1 MFITMKFIQNSRL
14 RTTFKLLILSSFLF
28 SIFLCLQCVNEKI
41 VAQKMA
47 KASPVAEKQVVKGPS
62 LKTETSNAGMSET
75 VTIFPATLS
84 IIPVEKNPDTFSP
97 NLFSNVVYPTS
108 FNRDLGFYLPNWIV
122 TLQTTLSKVYI
133 EQKIPLRNRGVWGS
147 VDWIEHS
154 KEGSDWNFT
163 VDPENGRFF
172 PNNYNTRKSVNM
184 NTFSSALPIEKRIQS
199 ATVDLNNWDTKTE
212 ADLAEMGKNA
222 ARATQFGDYNL
233 PGKQRIGLVNMDW
246 ENNYENGSNP
256 RKSLRFIK
264 SVCDNL
270 QGIFQAMYV
279 HPINA
284 EVGNLTQNGYP
295 NTNGE
300 VNQSSINPIYTSI
313 QNLDGVDYRVTDSKN
328 FAPLLEISHYGE
340 TSMHGYNDGVRTLNA
355 YGRNANIEHYLARVV
370 SMAEKNYY
378 YLHSIGKDLAF
389 IQSKM
394 ICDRGA
400 NGWQYADGSRKG
412 GGNKDRFSKYL
423 TRDQVFK
430 TIMSVFFSGLNYHEW
445 NRPVPNMNADCYNGF
460 QFALNLLGT
469 RKIMSNNENV
479 SAVDMRTSQAEFH
492 LWKSKYKFAG
502 ETAYRQEKGY
512 ELKDN
517 TDNLLVRTM
526 RMGNKLAIL
535 VVNPYN
541 VATKFNLTVACQNGE
556 RNFEKS
562 FSASDWQ
569 SCYPNDARRDY
580 IFDIIEMK

>member
-1 MFITMKFIQNSRL
+1 MQSIKISKLKKPIHLLLT
-14 RTTFKLLILSSFLF
+14 TTFLSVT
-28 SIFLCLQCVNEKI
+28 FLCLQCITDKPA
-41 VAQKMA
+41 AQSTTKTN
-47 KASPVAEKQVVKGPS
+47 PPIAEKQVEQKGPAFRIEADNEGS
-62 LKTETSNAGMSET
+62 AEIITD
-75 VTIFPATLS
+75 FPAILS
-84 IIPVEKNPDTFSP
+84 TVPVERNNDTFSP
-97 NLFSNVVYPTS
+97 NLFPNVVYPTA
-108 FNRDLGFYLPNWIV
+108 FNNDLGFYLPHWIV
-122 TLQTTLSKVYI
+122 TLQTTLSKVYK
-133 EQKIPLRNRGVWGS
+133 QKRIPLRNRGIWGS
-147 VDWIEHS
+147 LDWHEHNN
-154 KEGSDWNFT
+154 EGTDWNFFI
-163 VDPENGRFF
+163 DPEKGRAY
-172 PNNYNTRKSVNM
+172 PNNYNTRKGVNM
-184 NTFSSALPIEKRIQS
+184 NNFSSALPIEKRIQS
-199 ATVDLNNWDTKTE
+199 GGVDLNNWDTKSET
-212 ADLAEMGKNA
+212 DLAKMGREL
-222 ARATQFGDYNL
+222 ARSTEFGDYFV
-233 PGKQRIGLVNMDW
+233 PGKQRLGLVNFDW
-246 ENNYENGSNP
+246 ENNYENGVNP
-256 RKSLRFIK
+256 RKALRFIK

-295 NTNGE
+295 NANGA
-300 VNQSSINPIYTSI
+300 VNQGSINPIYSSV
-313 QNLDGVDYRVTDSKN
+313 QNLDGVNYRVTDSKN

-355 YGRNANIEHYLARVV
+355 YGRSANIEHYLARVV

-412 GGNKDRFSKYL
+412 GGNKDRFTQYL
-423 TRDQVFK
+423 TRDQIFK
-430 TIMSVFFSGLNYHEW
+430 TVMSVFFSGLHYHEW
-445 NRPVPNMNADCYNGF
+445 NRPVPNLNSDCYNGF

-469 RKIMSNNENV
+469 RKKFSDTENI
-479 SAVDMRTSQAEFH
+479 SAVDMRTQQAEFH

-502 ETAYRQEKGY
+502 ESAYRQEKGY

-535 VVNPYN
+535 VINPYN
-541 VATKFNLTVACQNGE
+541 VASKFNVTVACTDGGK
-556 RNFEKS
+556 NFEKT
-562 FSASDWQ
+562 FSDSDWQ

-580 IFDIIEMK
+580 IFDIVEIK

>member
-1 MFITMKFIQNSRL
+1 MKFIQNSKIH
-14 RTTFKLLILSSFLF
+14 TTVKLLILSTFLCV
-28 SIFLCLQCVNEKI
+28 IFLCLQCVNEKT

-47 KASPVAEKQVVKGPS
+47 KASPVAKKQVEKGPS
-62 LKTETSNAGMSET
+62 LKTETSNAGMSEI

-84 IIPVEKNPDTFSP
+84 IIPVEKIPDTFSP

-108 FNRDLGFYLPNWIV
+108 LNNDLGFYLPNWIV

-133 EQKIPLRNRGVWGS
+133 QQKIPLRNRGVWGS

-295 NTNGE
+295 NANGE
-300 VNQSSINPIYTSI
+300 VNQSSINPIYTSV

-355 YGRNANIEHYLARVV
+355 YGRNANIEHYLARAV

-412 GGNKDRFSKYL
+412 GGNKDRFSQYL

-430 TIMSVFFSGLNYHEW
+430 TVMSVFFSGLNYHEW
-445 NRPVPNMNADCYNGF
+445 NRPVPNLNADCYNGF

-469 RKIMSNNENV
+469 RKKMSNNENV

-517 TDNLLVRTM
+517 IDNLLVRTM

-541 VATKFNLTVACQNGE
+541 VATKFNLTVACQDGE

>member
-1 MFITMKFIQNSRL
+1 MKFIQNSKIH
-14 RTTFKLLILSSFLF
+14 TTVKLLILSTFLCV
-28 SIFLCLQCVNEKI
+28 IFLCLQCVNEKT

-47 KASPVAEKQVVKGPS
+47 KASPVAKKQVEKGPS
-62 LKTETSNAGMSET
+62 LKTETSNAGMSEI

-84 IIPVEKNPDTFSP
+84 IIPVEKIPDTFSP

-108 FNRDLGFYLPNWIV
+108 LNNDLGFYLPNWIV

-133 EQKIPLRNRGVWGS
+133 QQKIPLRNRGVWGS

-295 NTNGE
+295 NANGE
-300 VNQSSINPIYTSI
+300 VNQSSINPIYTSV

-355 YGRNANIEHYLARVV
+355 YGRNANIEHYLARAV

-412 GGNKDRFSKYL
+412 GGNKDRFSQYL

-430 TIMSVFFSGLNYHEW
+430 TVMSVFFSGLNYHEW
-445 NRPVPNMNADCYNGF
+445 NRPVPNLNADCYNGF

-469 RKIMSNNENV
+469 RKKMSNNENV

-517 TDNLLVRTM
+517 IDNLLVRTM

>member
-1 MFITMKFIQNSRL
+1 MELIKVSKFQKSFRLLSAFSFLSSLFFCFQCITEKPVAQTTTKPRL
-14 RTTFKLLILSSFLF
+14 PDSEQKTQQQGPAFRTEVSNNGSAEVVNNFPAILSSVP
-28 SIFLCLQCVNEKI
+28 IERN
-41 VAQKMA
+41 
-47 KASPVAEKQVVKGPS
+47 
-62 LKTETSNAGMSET
+62 N
-75 VTIFPATLS
+75 
-84 IIPVEKNPDTFSP
+84 DTFSP
-97 NLFSNVVYPTS
+97 HLFSNVVYPTS
-108 FNRDLGFYLPNWIV
+108 FNKDLGFYLPNWVV
-122 TLQTTLSKVYI
+122 TLQTSLSKVYK
-133 EQKIPLRNRGVWGS
+133 QKRIPLRNQGIWGS
-147 VDWIEHS
+147 LDWKEHNN
-154 KEGSDWNFT
+154 EGSDWNFFI
-163 VDPENGRFF
+163 DPEKGRAY
-172 PNNYNTRKSVNM
+172 PNNYNTRKGINM

-199 ATVDLNNWDTKTE
+199 GGVDLNNWDTKSE
-212 ADLAEMGKNA
+212 ADLAKMGREL
-222 ARATQFGDYNL
+222 ARSTEFGDYFL
-233 PGKQRIGLVNMDW
+233 PGKQRLGLVNFDW
-246 ENNYENGSNP
+246 ENNYENGINP

-284 EVGNLTQNGYP
+284 EVGNLTPNGYP
-295 NTNGE
+295 NANGT
-300 VNQSSINPIYTSI
+300 VNYNHINPIYTSV
-313 QNLDGVDYRVTDSKN
+313 QNLDGVDYRVTDAKN

-340 TSMHGYNDGVRTLNA
+340 SSMHGFNDGIRTLNA

-370 SMAEKNYY
+370 TMAEKNYY

-400 NGWQYADGSRKG
+400 NGWQYADGKRKG
-412 GGNKDRFSKYL
+412 GGNKDRFTQYL

-430 TIMSVFFSGLNYHEW
+430 TVMSVFFSGLHYHEW
-445 NRPVPNMNADCYNGF
+445 NRPVPNLNSDCYNGF

-469 RKIMSNNENV
+469 RKKISNNENV
-479 SAVDMRTSQAEFH
+479 SAVDMRTPQAEFH

-502 ETAYRQEKGY
+502 ETTYRQEKGY

-541 VATKFNLTVACQNGE
+541 VASKFDLTVSCTSGGK
-556 RNFEKS
+556 NFEKS
-562 FSASDWQ
+562 FTAADWQ
-569 SCYPNDARRDY
+569 SCYPNDARKDY
-580 IFDIIEMK
+580 IFDIVEIK

>member
-1 MFITMKFIQNSRL
+1 MKLTRASKFQKS
-14 RTTFKLLILSSFLF
+14 FKLLLSTSFL
-28 SIFLCLQCVNEKI
+28 SVTFLCFQCVTEKP
-41 VAQKMA
+41 VAQTTNKA
-47 KASPVAEKQVVKGPS
+47 KPPIAEKKIEPQGLA
-62 LKTETSNAGMSET
+62 LKTEISYKGSADA
-75 VTIFPATLS
+75 VTNFPPTLS
-84 IIPVEKNPDTFSP
+84 TIPVERSNDTFSP
-97 NLFSNVVYPTS
+97 NLFPNVAYSTS
-108 FNRDLGFYLPNWIV
+108 FNKDLGFYLPNWIV
-122 TLQTTLSKVYI
+122 TLQTSLSKVYK
-133 EQKIPLRNRGVWGS
+133 QKRIPLRSRGIWGS
-147 VDWIEHS
+147 LDWKEHTN
-154 KEGSDWNFT
+154 EGSDWNFFI
-163 VDPENGRFF
+163 DPEKGRAY
-172 PNNYNTRKSVNM
+172 PNNFNTRKSVNM

-199 ATVDLNNWDTKTE
+199 GDVDLNNWDTKSE
-212 ADLAEMGKNA
+212 NDLAKMGQEL
-222 ARATQFGDYNL
+222 ARSTEFGDYFV
-233 PGKQRIGLVNMDW
+233 PGKQRLGLVNFDW

-256 RKSLRFIK
+256 RKALRFIK

-295 NTNGE
+295 NANGT
-300 VNQSSINPIYTSI
+300 VNQGSINPIYTSV

-340 TSMHGYNDGVRTLNA
+340 SSMHGYNDGVRTLNA

-400 NGWQYADGSRKG
+400 NGWQYTDGSRKG
-412 GGNKDRFSKYL
+412 GGNKDRFTQYL

-430 TIMSVFFSGLNYHEW
+430 TVMSVFFSGLHYHEW
-445 NRPVPNMNADCYNGF
+445 NRPVANLNSDCYNGF

-469 RKIMSNNENV
+469 RKKFANNENI
-479 SAVDMRTSQAEFH
+479 SAVDMRTPQAEFH

-502 ETAYRQEKGY
+502 ESNYRQEKGF

-517 TDNLLVRTM
+517 SDNLLVRTM

-541 VATKFNLTVACQNGE
+541 VASKFNVTVACTDGGK
-556 RNFEKS
+556 NFEKT

-569 SCYPNDARRDY
+569 SCYPNDARKDY
-580 IFDIIEMK
+580 IFDIITAP